1 MTLKAVSDMI
11 ASIGL
16 PFAYYEFPDGT
27 EQEPPFVVYYYP
39 ESDDFYADNKNYVDK
54 RRLYVELYTNEKD
67 FGKEAAVESALSL
80 NGLTYRKVEAY
91 IGSERMYQ
99 ITYET
104 EVIINE

>member
-1 MTLKAVSDMI
+1 MTLKEVTDMI

-16 PFAYYEFPDGT
+16 SYAYYEFPDGT

-39 ESDDFYADNKNYVDK
+39 ESDDFFADNKNYVDK

-67 FGKEAAVESALSL
+67 FEKEATVESVLSS
-80 NGLTYRKVEAY
+80 NGLTYRKVETY

-104 EVIINE
+104 EVFING

>member
-1 MTLKAVSDMI
+1 MTLKEVSDMI

-16 PFAYYEFPDGT
+16 SYAYYEFPDGT
-27 EQEPPFVVYYYP
+27 EQEPPFVVFFFP
-39 ESDDFYADNKNYVDK
+39 ESDDFYVDK

-67 FGKEAAVESALSL
+67 FAKEAAVESVLSS
-80 NGLTYRKVEAY
+80 NGLTYRKVETY

>member
-1 MTLKAVSDMI
+1 MTLKEVSDTI

-16 PFAYYEFPDGT
+16 SYAYYEFPDGT

-39 ESDDFYADNKNYVDK
+39 ESDDFFADNKNYVDK

-67 FGKEAAVESALSL
+67 FTTEATVESVLSS
-80 NGLTYRKVEAY
+80 NGLTYRKVETY
-91 IGSERMYQ
+91 IESERMYQ

-104 EVIINE
+104 EVFINE